1 MKRIRLWIAMLT
13 LILAFPLVA
22 EQSEN
27 DPSKLR
33 GTIVLKPKI
42 KNKRPNAP
50 SLISVECEYG
60 DGFLKF
66 TLPENVNFLTFRLDN
81 VNNEEGEIAGIVSA
95 DNPVANIPSLS
106 GEYYIECQD
115 DGYRTYAGVLCF

>member
-1 MKRIRLWIAMLT
+1 MKRIRIWIAMLT
-13 LILAFPLVA
+13 LVLAFPLVA

-27 DPSKLR
+27 DTSAQI

-50 SLISVECEYG
+50 SLISVKCEYG

-66 TLPENVNFLTFRLDN
+66 TLPENVNMLTFRLDN
-81 VNNEEGEIAGIVSA
+81 EVEEISGVVSA
-95 DNPVANIPSLS
+95 DNPVADIPSLV
-106 GEYYIECQD
+106 GEYNIECQD
-115 DGYRTYAGVLCF
+115 DGYRTYIGILCF